1 MKNTINISII
11 YNKNPFSVLL
21 LNLNK
26 LLPLSG
32 KIKAKI
38 PNRLLHIILFD

>member
-11 YNKNPFSVLL
+11 YNKNHFSVLL

-32 KIKAKI
+32 KIKAKNPKQVI
-38 PNRLLHIILFD
+38 AHNIV